1 MIPFILA
8 IALPAI
14 AAADTVPLYD
24 DLGNH
29 HLAVTTTSPRAQA
42 YFDQGLRLVY
52 GFNHG
57 EAIRAFREAARID
70 PSCAMCW
77 WGVALAYGPHVNGGM
92 DAAAGA
98 AAWDALTRAKA
109 ARAKASPR
117 ERDYVDAL
125 SARYAVD
132 APLDRARLDSAYA
145 RAMGK
150 VVEKYPQD
158 LDAATLY
165 AEALMDLSPWNYW
178 NDDGS
183 PRPDT
188 RTIVVQLERVIA
200 AKPDHPGACHYYIHA
215 VEAVE
220 PDKAVPCAERLAALM
235 PGAGHMV
242 HMPGHIYIRTGRYND
257 AIRANEHAIH
267 TDETYIA
274 QEKPQGLYPIGY
286 YPHNYHFLAFAAAM
300 AGRSS
305 MAIES
310 ARKLRQTTPDEV
322 ARQVPPAEPYVP
334 YIFLTLTTFG
344 RWEEVLKEP
353 VPAADLT
360 YSHGLAQYA
369 RGIAFAA
376 LGREADA
383 RAALDSLK
391 RDASSSNPAYA
402 AAGWVTPK
410 AVLDIAVNALTGE
423 IAARSGKPDEAI
435 AAFRRAASE
444 EDALKYI
451 EPPDWYY
458 PIRHSLGRVLV
469 ESGRPAEAEVVY
481 REDLKRFPTN
491 GWSLKGLELAL
502 RAQGKTQE
510 ADQVAEAFRKSWAES
525 DITLTASRF

>member
-1 MIPFILA
+1 MINVIVTVTLTVG
-8 IALPAI
+8 

-24 DLGNH
+24 DLGSH
-29 HLAVTTTSPRAQA
+29 HLAVTTTSQRAQA

-57 EAIRAFREAARID
+57 EAIRAFREAARLD

-92 DAAAGA
+92 DSAAGV
-98 AAWDALTRAKA
+98 AAWEALNKARA

-117 ERDYVDAL
+117 ERDYIDAL
-125 SARYAVD
+125 SARYSAD
-132 APLDRARLDSAYA
+132 APADRARLDSAYA

-150 VVEKYPQD
+150 LVAKYPDD

-165 AEALMDLSPWNYW
+165 AEALMDLSPWHYW
-178 NDDGS
+178 NADGT

-188 RTIVVQLERVIA
+188 RTIVLQLERVVA

-220 PDKAVPCAERLAALM
+220 PEKAVPCAERLAKLM

-242 HMPGHIYIRTGRYND
+242 HMPGHIYIRTGRWND

-267 TDETYIA
+267 ADETYIA
-274 QEKPQGLYPIGY
+274 MEKPQGLYPIGY
-286 YPHNYHFLAFAAAM
+286 YPHNYHFLAFAATM

-334 YIFLTLTTFG
+334 YIFLTLTSFG
-344 RWEEVLKEP
+344 RWDEVLKEP
-353 VPAADLT
+353 VPPADLT
-360 YSHGLAQYA
+360 YSHGMAQYA
-369 RGIAFAA
+369 RGIAYAA
-376 LGREADA
+376 LGKEAEA
-383 RAALDSLK
+383 RASLDSLK
-391 RDASSSNPAYA
+391 RDAAVSNPAYV

-410 AVLDIAVNALTGE
+410 AVLEIAANALTGE
-423 IAARSGKPDEAI
+423 IAARTGKYDEAI
-435 AAFRRAASE
+435 AAFRLAAKE
-444 EDALKYI
+444 EDALQYI

-458 PIRHSLGRVLV
+458 PIRHSLGRVLL
-469 ESGRPAEAEVVY
+469 EAGRPAEAEVVY
-481 REDLKRFPTN
+481 REDLKRFPSN

-510 ADQVAEAFRKSWAES
+510 ADQVAASFQKAWTEADVKLE
-525 DITLTASRF
+525 ASRF